1 MFFHSSVFFQECYTL
16 LHQIIHYFCG
26 VFTRLNLLLKN
37 YLYIYMSL
45 SSDWYLIEQLASLN
59 ALYRI
64 LLSVLPNLS
73 SNLELLELLLK

>member
-1 MFFHSSVFFQECYTL
+1 
-16 LHQIIHYFCG
+16 
-26 VFTRLNLLLKN
+26 
-37 YLYIYMSL
+37 MSL

-64 LLSVLPNLS
+64 LLSILPNLS